1 MAAEKQMPIS
11 HTNRKLM
18 TILSIDGGGI
28 RGIIPGTILAFL
40 EEELQKLDGPEARI
54 ADYFDVIGGT
64 STGGIVTAMLTTP
77 YDDQNGR
84 PLPAKD
90 INKFYF
96 EEGPKIFSDEAK
108 SARQQT
114 NGWREPSS
122 IVGKV
127 FTQIAMA
134 GMWAFA
140 KLKAPEYDGVHL
152 RQKIKE
158 FCRGILLSDTLT
170 NVVIPAYDM
179 QDLRPIIFSTQQAK
193 KNKSEVKLEDVVVS
207 TSAAPSYF
215 PFNKFEADGKEHFL
229 VDGGLAA
236 NNPTLLAIREATRIL
251 EKENPRN
258 YSQFDYSNF
267 LVLSLGTGS
276 LEKRRGHKIGMG
288 GMLDWLFSFEKG
300 LSPLF
305 DVMFRASDDMVDI
318 YTSFILGN
326 YNARH
331 NYLRIQDYAMKA
343 HEAKTDDANPENL
356 KRLEKVGK
364 NLLTRSVSATHPDTG
379 LPEIAHLDNSM
390 SANQSESVTSNKV
403 ALISFAKRLSD
414 ERKRWHSFK

>member
-1 MAAEKQMPIS
+1 MATDKQIS
-11 HTNRKLM
+11 IPRNDGKLM

-77 YDDQNGR
+77 ADDQNGR
-84 PLPAKD
+84 PIPAKD
-90 INKFYF
+90 IIKFYF
-96 EEGPKIFSDEAK
+96 EEGPKIFSEEAK
-108 SARQQT
+108 SARRQT
-114 NGWREPSS
+114 EGWGEPSN

-134 GMWAFA
+134 GVWAFA

-152 RQKIKE
+152 RRKIKE
-158 FCRGILLSDTLT
+158 FCGDTLLAETLT

-179 QDLRPIIFSTQQAK
+179 QDLRPLIFSTQQAK
-193 KNKSEVKLEDVVVS
+193 KNDSTVRLDDVVVS

-236 NNPTLLAIREATRIL
+236 NNPTLLAIREATKIL
-251 EKENPRN
+251 EKESPSN
-258 YSQFDYSNF
+258 YNQPDYSNF

-276 LEKRRGHKIGMG
+276 SEQQRGHKIGLG
-288 GMLDWLFSFEKG
+288 GMLDWMFSFEKG

-305 DVMFRASDDMVDI
+305 DVMFRASDSMVHI

-331 NYLRIQDYAMKA
+331 NYLRIQDYSMKA
-343 HEAKTDDANPENL
+343 YEAKTDDASPENL
-356 KRLEKVGK
+356 KRLEKIGK
-364 NLLTRSVSATHPDTG
+364 NLLTRSVSLTHPDTG
-379 LPEIAHLDNSM
+379 LPEVVPVGLSL
-390 SANQSESVTSNKV
+390 SGNQSESVTNNKI
-403 ALISFAKRLSD
+403 ALISFAKRLSE
-414 ERKRWHSFK
+414 ERKRRHSSK